1 MELSLAT
8 DLQLTHLLKLMTEIK
23 YNPTWQRKFVRLYQE
38 FKKFEIRKKIN
49 HPEAIYFE
57 TEKN

>member
-23 YNPTWQRKFVRLYQE
+23 YNPTWQRKFVRLYQ
-38 FKKFEIRKKIN
+38 N
-49 HPEAIYFE
+49 L
-57 TEKN
+57 KNLKLGKR